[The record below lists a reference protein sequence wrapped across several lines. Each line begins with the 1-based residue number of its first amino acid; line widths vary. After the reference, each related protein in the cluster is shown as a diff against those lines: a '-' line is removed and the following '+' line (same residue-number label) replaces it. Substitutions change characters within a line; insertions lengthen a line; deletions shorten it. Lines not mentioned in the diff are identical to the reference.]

1 MVFTPSAGRSFAAP
15 LGRPHAEWVK
25 CRSGRGHHP
34 LRVMLRPGRAR
45 TSAVPVHVPN
55 RLRKK
60 PAPTPPRFE
69 LGPAEAGELTTVF
82 APPRWLRGLGRM
94 SWLLLGFLLL
104 LGVLG
109 WILATTNTIVGPVIA
124 GTIVA
129 TVTGPAVGRLAR
141 HMPRAAAAGPAL
153 LGIG

>member
-1 MVFTPSAGRSFAAP
+1 EP
-15 LGRPHAEWVK
+15 GRPHAEWVK

-34 LRVMLRPGRAR
+34 VRVMLRPGRAR
-45 TSAVPVHVPN
+45 TSPVPVHVPK

-69 LGPAEAGELTTVF
+69 LGRAEASELTTVF
-82 APPRWLRGLGRM
+82 APPRWLRDLGRM

-109 WILATTNTIVGPVIA
+109 WLLGTTDTVVGPGVGGAIA
-124 GTIVA
+124 GTA
-129 TVTGPAVGRLAR
+129 
-141 HMPRAAAAGPAL
+141 
-153 LGIG
+153 